1 MLSFTESFA
10 PTAHY
15 NLPRCRVFLA
25 GLFVVKANAMPWLYD
40 YSKYV
45 LIIIGGNNYV
55 TLFKFSL

>member
-1 MLSFTESFA
+1 MLSFTEPFA

-25 GLFVVKANAMPWLYD
+25 GLFVLKANAMPWLND

-45 LIIIGGNNYV
+45 LIIIG
-55 TLFKFSL
+55 